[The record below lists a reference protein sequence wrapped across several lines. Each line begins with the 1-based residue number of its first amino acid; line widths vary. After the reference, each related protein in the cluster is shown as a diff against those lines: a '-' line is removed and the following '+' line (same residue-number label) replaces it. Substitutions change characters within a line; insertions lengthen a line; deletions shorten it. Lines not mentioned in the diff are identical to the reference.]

1 MMTTSHEAF
10 AIVAKFRKCYAY
22 AQYTGERAGRARRG
36 LQCTMPNL
44 ATTQIGLV
52 AHPTTQSDAIQSLDV
67 QLSVLS
73 PGVLTLGYT
82 LQADMS
88 RIRVEAE
95 GVPGPADHLW
105 EHTCFEAFIQPCGS
119 RGYYEFNFSPTRQ
132 WAVYRFNS
140 YREGMTPMHMAN
152 PPDISIRK
160 GPNYLELQATFPLPI
175 SAGAGAA
182 QRPKLALSAVVEE
195 ESGRL
200 CYWAARHSQG
210 KPDFHHPDGFT
221 FEL

>member
-1 MMTTSHEAF
+1 
-10 AIVAKFRKCYAY
+10 
-22 AQYTGERAGRARRG
+22 
-36 LQCTMPNL
+36 MPNL

-88 RIRVEAE
+88 RIRVGPE
-95 GVPGPADHLW
+95 GVPGPADDLW
-105 EHTCFEAFIQPCGS
+105 KHTCFEAFIQPCGS
-119 RGYYEFNFSPTRQ
+119 HGYYEFNFSPTRQ
-132 WAVYRFNS
+132 WAVYRFHS

-160 GPNYLELQATFPLPI
+160 APNYLELQVTFPLPI

-182 QRPKLALSAVVEE
+182 QRPKLALTAVVEE
-195 ESGRL
+195 DSGRL
-200 CYWAARHSQG
+200 CYWSARHPQG
-210 KPDFHHPDGFT
+210 KPDFHHPDGFA